1 MAVFDQYKDDHIAV
15 YGPDNHMR
23 LTGLHE
29 TQAIDQFNY
38 GLADRGASVRVP
50 HSFVNNGHRAIW
62 RIAART
68 RSATPTGSPA
78 ASCRRS
84 RRFRRATTPRR
95 SSSSSRRRSP
105 SCPACT
111 NRRVPSLSTYAV
123 FVVTCLALLAIPG
136 PAVLYIV
143 SRSIDQ
149 GRTAGLLSAL
159 GVTTGTLVHIA
170 AAAIGLS
177 SLVLASTVAFGV
189 VRYAGAAYLVF
200 LGVRRLLTRDADTL
214 VEERAPRSLRRL
226 YTQGVIVNLLNPKTI
241 VFIFA
246 FLPQFVDVDAGHVGV
261 QIVLL
266 GLTLAGLGLMSDSL
280 YAIVAGSIAD
290 RLRGSRAV
298 ARFERWFG
306 GGILVGLG
314 LAAAVVAPNRST

>member
-1 MAVFDQYKDDHIAV
+1 
-15 YGPDNHMR
+15 
-23 LTGLHE
+23 
-29 TQAIDQFNY
+29 
-38 GLADRGASVRVP
+38 
-50 HSFVNNGHRAIW
+50 
-62 RIAART
+62 
-68 RSATPTGSPA
+68 
-78 ASCRRS
+78 
-84 RRFRRATTPRR
+84 
-95 SSSSSRRRSP
+95 
-105 SCPACT
+105 
-111 NRRVPSLSTYAV
+111 VPSLSTYAL

-149 GRTAGLLSAL
+149 GRTAGLLSVL
-159 GVTTGTLVHIA
+159 GVTTGTLVHVA

-177 SLVLASTVAFGV
+177 SLVLASSVAFGV

-200 LGVRRLLTRDADTL
+200 LGVRRLLTRQSDVL
-214 VEERAPRSLRRL
+214 VEERTPRSLRRL
-226 YTQGVIVNLLNPKTI
+226 YTQGFVVNLLNPKTI

-246 FLPQFVDVDAGHVGV
+246 FIPQFVDVEAGHVGV

-266 GLTLAGLGLMSDSL
+266 GLTLAVLGLLSDSL

-290 RLRGSRAV
+290 RLRGSLAV

-306 GGILVGLG
+306 GGILVALG

>member
-1 MAVFDQYKDDHIAV
+1 M
-15 YGPDNHMR
+15 
-23 LTGLHE
+23 
-29 TQAIDQFNY
+29 
-38 GLADRGASVRVP
+38 
-50 HSFVNNGHRAIW
+50 
-62 RIAART
+62 
-68 RSATPTGSPA
+68 
-78 ASCRRS
+78 
-84 RRFRRATTPRR
+84 
-95 SSSSSRRRSP
+95 
-105 SCPACT
+105 
-111 NRRVPSLSTYAV
+111 PSLSTYAV

-159 GVTTGTLVHIA
+159 GVTTGTLVHIT

-177 SLVLASTVAFGV
+177 SLVLASTVAFDA

-200 LGVRRLLTRDADTL
+200 LGVRRLLTRHADAVL
-214 VEERAPRSLRRL
+214 EERTPRSLRRL
-226 YTQGVIVNLLNPKTI
+226 YTQGLVVNLLNPKTI

-246 FLPQFVDVDAGHVGV
+246 FIPQFVDVEAGHVGV
-261 QIVLL
+261 QILLL
-266 GLTLAGLGLMSDSL
+266 GLTLAALGLLSDSM
-280 YAIVAGSIAD
+280 YAVVAGSIAD

-314 LAAAVVAPNRST
+314 VAAALVAPNRAT

>member
-1 MAVFDQYKDDHIAV
+1 
-15 YGPDNHMR
+15 
-23 LTGLHE
+23 
-29 TQAIDQFNY
+29 
-38 GLADRGASVRVP
+38 
-50 HSFVNNGHRAIW
+50 
-62 RIAART
+62 
-68 RSATPTGSPA
+68 
-78 ASCRRS
+78 
-84 RRFRRATTPRR
+84 
-95 SSSSSRRRSP
+95 
-105 SCPACT
+105 
-111 NRRVPSLSTYAV
+111 
-123 FVVTCLALLAIPG
+123 
-136 PAVLYIV
+136 VLYIV

-261 QIVLL
+261 QILLL
-266 GLTLAGLGLMSDSL
+266 GLTLAALGLMSDSL

-314 LAAAVVAPNRST
+314 LAAALVAPNRST